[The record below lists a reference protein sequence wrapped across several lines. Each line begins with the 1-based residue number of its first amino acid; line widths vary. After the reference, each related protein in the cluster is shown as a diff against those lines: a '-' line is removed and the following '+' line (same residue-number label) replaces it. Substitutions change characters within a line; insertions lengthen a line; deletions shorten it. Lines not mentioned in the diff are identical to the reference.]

1 MIEFLLN
8 IFNVIFS
15 FVGVLFIFTAIGL
28 YYLFKE

>member
-15 FVGVLFIFTAIGL
+15 FVGVLFISTAIGL
-28 YYLFKE
+28 YYLFKD